1 MDSPSHIGENMS
13 IPESPY
19 PVYNEPLV
27 MEGDALVLPDPEF
40 PFHHAGFINRVLD
53 LADAWGVKQCV
64 IAGDALHFASLSR
77 WEADW
82 IKASK
87 DGLTPEAREKLLE
100 AAYALK
106 GKARSAMVE
115 RINEI
120 GEKEEQGGGVAAEV
134 RQAQKAMVSLA
145 QQFTRID
152 YVIGNHDARFLKTLD
167 SSLFAEELLKFID
180 LRDTKWRIAPYYY
193 SVLVSGGKKFRIEHP
208 KSAAQ
213 GTAERL
219 ASIHLCNIIMGHSHL
234 WGHTM
239 DLSGQYHA
247 IHAGH
252 ACDERRMPYAA
263 QRSSS
268 SKVHPLGAVIV
279 RDGWPWLLGE
289 NSPWWTLRQE
299 R

>member
-1 MDSPSHIGENMS
+1 MAVPV
-13 IPESPY
+13 SPY
-19 PVYNEPLV
+19 PVYNEPLL

-40 PFHHAGFINRVLD
+40 PFHHAEFINRVLD
-53 LADAWGVKQCV
+53 LADAWGIQQCI

-87 DGLTPEAREKLLE
+87 DGLTPETRDALLDTIN
-100 AAYALK
+100 ATTK
-106 GKARSAMVE
+106 GKAKAALLAKL
-115 RINEI
+115 NEI

-134 RQAQKAMVSLA
+134 RQAQKALVALA

-152 YVIGNHDARFLKTLD
+152 YVLGNHDARYLKTLD
-167 SSLFAEELLKFID
+167 SPLFADELLKFID

-193 SVLVSGGKKFRIEHP
+193 SILQSGGETFRIEHP

-213 GTAERL
+213 GTAEKL

-239 DLSGQYHA
+239 DLSGKFHA

-263 QRSSS
+263 QRSST
-268 SKVHPLGAVIV
+268 SKRHPLGAVIV

-289 NSPWWTLRQE
+289 NSPWWTLR
-299 R
+299 RG